1 LELDTSAETG
11 IDDWNYIDFI
21 QLVGSPDIQP
31 AILTYPNTHVIYF
44 PHAHLN
50 GEDHIAIALS
60 DCLHDRFRES
70 DPYVKNVQVNAVNDV
85 PIVSV
90 TQTTLAEGTE
100 VLVNFDE
107 AVVDY
112 DGDVLTYRI
121 TSLPPTGSGSDVEFF
136 QALLEDGVMTKGEKI
151 NVEDERVELGQG
163 AIYVVATGKVDQFY
177 RKPGVTN
184 DLALYFNLTW
194 DVDDGVSDVRPQSVA
209 AVTLVPKFRCAS
221 EHIIATVGECKSDG
235 IELTQDVVYGFD
247 DPVLCGRWEDSFWS
261 EQVNEKN
268 IPCDHVPASSS
279 VGALVISV
287 VAILSVVSF
296 VTMLKLF
303 SVKGHPKMRA
313 RQPIFLLMFL
323 AGSMALA
330 LSLLTLLGGNE
341 GNCMLRVWAVNLGAI
356 SMFSPLLPKLWRAY
370 RVLDNRRLRVVV
382 ITNTQVTIQVLKII
396 AVDVL
401 ILALWSYFSPE
412 HEETELVRLS
422 FVNLPIQRS
431 VCVSDV
437 SNFATLSLLYKA
449 LLLMAGCY
457 VSYKVRGIDAS
468 LGEMK
473 PMLLTIYNISVFAII
488 VFLIETTDPT
498 ISFALLIKSI
508 SVLFVVIVAQAAM
521 IISPIIKMMA
531 SVGTTGLSD
540 SDPSTRSMNTAQET
554 ALADEVDSL
563 SEQNAMLKAEVKVL
577 KMEIQALNE
586 EAKVAAAANS
596 RGGNPLEEAK
606 GVVAGNPSGEKPLE
620 SGGFTDLA
628 SQNPESQK
636 QKLPPL
642 DSPSPSSSACS

>member
-44 PHAHLN
+44 PHAQLN

-70 DPYVKNVQVNAVNDV
+70 EPYVKNVQVNAVNDV
-85 PIVSV
+85 PIMSV

-100 VLVNFDE
+100 VLVNFEE
-107 AVVDY
+107 AVVDH
-112 DGDVLTYRI
+112 DGDFLTYRI
-121 TSLPPTGSGSDVEFF
+121 TSFPPTGGDIEFF
-136 QALLEDGVMTKGEKI
+136 KALLEDGVMTKGEKI
-151 NVEDERVELGQG
+151 DVKDVDIEDDSTAVNLGLG
-163 AIYVVATGKVDQFY
+163 AIYVVATGKADQFY
-177 RKPGVTN
+177 QKPGVN

-194 DVDDGVSDVRPQSVA
+194 DVDDGVSDVHPQSVA

-221 EHIIATVGECKSDG
+221 EHIIATVGECKSD
-235 IELTQDVVYGFD
+235 LTQDVVYGFD
-247 DPVLCGRWEDSFWS
+247 DPELCGRWEDSFWS
-261 EQVNEKN
+261 EAITETS
-268 IPCDHVPASSS
+268 IDCDHVPASSS
-279 VGALVISV
+279 VGVLVISV
-287 VAILSVVSF
+287 VVILSVVSF
-296 VTMLKLF
+296 LTMIKLF
-303 SVKGHPKMRA
+303 SVIEHPKMRA

-323 AGSMALA
+323 AGSMVLA
-330 LSLLTLLGGNE
+330 LSLLTLLGENE
-341 GNCMLRVWAVNLGAI
+341 GSCMLRVWAVNLGAI

-370 RVLDNRRLRVVV
+370 RVLDNRRLRIVI

-457 VSYKVRGIDAS
+457 VSYKVRGIDAR

-521 IISPIIKMMA
+521 IISPLVKMM
-531 SVGTTGLSD
+531 VGAGNTGMGSD
-540 SDPSTRSMNTAQET
+540 GDPSMSTAHET

-586 EAKVAAAANS
+586 EAKV
-596 RGGNPLEEAK
+596 
-606 GVVAGNPSGEKPLE
+606 VAVPNPSGEKPLE
-620 SGGFTDLA
+620 SCGFTE
-628 SQNPESQK
+628 SSTQNPESQK
-636 QKLPPL
+636 EKLPPII
-642 DSPSPSSSACS
+642 SPSPSPSA